1 MYSSSVSLYAVAS
14 AISASVLPFLLIS
27 SIAKNSLFPPS
38 IMSVPRPA
46 MFVAI
51 VIAPYLPACATISA
65 SFSWFLA
72 FKTSCFNPSFLR
84 SLLIFS
90 EFSIDAV
97 PTSTGCP
104 FSCASFISSITA
116 LNLESSV
123 LYIISLL
130 SFLITGK
137 FVGIVTTSRLYI
149 SLNSLSSVIAVPVI
163 PANLSYILKKFWN
176 VIVASVFDSS
186 AILTCSLASIAW
198 CNPVRIS
205 SSFHYTTCKFINY

>member
-1 MYSSSVSLYAVAS
+1 MSGRKASEVSSVLNRANKSRNVFDENITRGLNILKEKIVEYGREFFIVEGM
-14 AISASVLPFLLIS
+14 
-27 SIAKNSLFPPS
+27 SI
-38 IMSVPRPA
+38 
-46 MFVAI
+46 
-51 VIAPYLPACATISA
+51 
-65 SFSWFLA
+65 
-72 FKTSCFNPSFLR
+72 
-84 SLLIFS
+84 S

-205 SSFHYTTCKFINY
+205 SSFHYTSCKFINY